1 MSIKVQH
8 GHATPT
14 ETTDASLLTI
24 ICPVYNEELALP
36 LFFERI
42 HPVIEELSSRYSV
55 HLVFLNNGSTDR
67 TAEEI
72 RAVKT
77 IWPFTYVITT
87 SRNVSYHA
95 SLECGL
101 RNIRGD
107 VMVIIDVDCEDPPE
121 MIPRFMEKYE
131 QGYDVVY
138 GERVDREEP
147 DLIKRARKIF
157 YRVLRAVADEDII
170 LDMAEFSLFTND
182 VREAILDECTS
193 FPFIRASIGRVGFRR
208 IAIPFKRQKRI
219 AGSSHYNLLG
229 MSIFAIGGILSASTL
244 LLRLPI
250 YLLPVWLLVLTSLAA
265 GYAKTQSLWL
275 AAAAFAVF
283 AGYMGGTAAFT
294 ALYIARTYKN
304 GLRRP
309 NAFINRKATIL
320 QPMPEDDPSSSLSN
334 EPSQRFWRSLERQY
348 EY

>member
-1 MSIKVQH
+1 MSMTAR
-8 GHATPT
+8 GYATPT
-14 ETTDASLLTI
+14 EALETPLLTI

-36 LFFERI
+36 LFFERV
-42 HPVIEELSSRYSV
+42 HPVIEELSSRYTV

-72 RAVKT
+72 QKVKT
-77 IWPFTYVITT
+77 IWPFTYMITT

-101 RNIRGD
+101 RNVHGD
-107 VMVIIDVDCEDPPE
+107 VLIIIDVDCEDPPE
-121 MIPRFMEKYE
+121 LIPSFIEKYE

-147 DLIKRARKIF
+147 GWIKRARKIF

-208 IAIPFKRQKRI
+208 IAIPFKRQKRV
-219 AGSSHYNLLG
+219 AGNSHYNLLG
-229 MSIFAIGGILSASTL
+229 MSVFAIGGILSASTL
-244 LLRLPI
+244 FLGLPI
-250 YLLPVWLLVLTSLAA
+250 YLLPLWLFALISLAA
-265 GYAKTQSLWL
+265 GYAKTQSLWF
-275 AAAAFAVF
+275 AAGAFSVF
-283 AGYMGGTAAFT
+283 AAYIGGTAAFT

-304 GLRRP
+304 SLGRP
-309 NAFINRKATIL
+309 NAFINRKTTIL
-320 QPMPEDDPSSSLSN
+320 QPRHEGDSSSALSN
-334 EPSQRFWRSLERQY
+334 ESSQRFWRSLERQY

>member
-1 MSIKVQH
+1 MSMNIH
-8 GHATPT
+8 GHVTPT
-14 ETTDASLLTI
+14 EATDAPLLTI

-42 HPVIEELSSRYSV
+42 HPVIEELSSRYFV

-72 RAVKT
+72 QNVKT

-101 RNIRGD
+101 RNIHGD

-121 MIPRFMEKYE
+121 MILSFIEKYE
-131 QGYDVVY
+131 QGYDIVY

-147 DLIKRARKIF
+147 RLVKRARKVF
-157 YRVLRAVADEDII
+157 YRVLRAVADEDIV

-219 AGSSHYNLLG
+219 AGNSHYNLLG
-229 MSIFAIGGILSASTL
+229 MSVFAIGGILSASTL
-244 LLRLPI
+244 FLRLPV
-250 YLLPVWLLVLTSLAA
+250 YLLPFWLLALIGLAA
-265 GYAKTQSLWL
+265 GYAKTQSLWF
-275 AAAAFAVF
+275 AATAFSVF

-304 GLRRP
+304 GLGRP

-320 QPMPEDDPSSSLSN
+320 QPMREGNSSSGVSN
-334 EPSQRFWRSLERQY
+334 EPSQRFWHSLERQY